1 MHKENSTMTW
11 RGTTT
16 VPDRIFACLPYLLP
30 LIYGVPFGISLMR
43 QFPILQLLLIPLS
56 PLMQIYRSIPFA
68 SLIIFFVLFMA
79 VVRNPN
85 INHFI
90 RFNTMQAILMD
101 IVLFLCSLVI
111 SYILQPVFGGGLVI
125 ETLNNTIFLGVLVA
139 VGYAIAQSV
148 MGRYAEIPTISEA
161 AYTQVR

>member
-1 MHKENSTMTW
+1 MTW

-16 VPDRIFACLPYLLP
+16 LPDRIFACLPYLIP
-30 LIYGVPFGISLMR
+30 LLYGVPFGISLMM
-43 QFPILQLLLIPLS
+43 QFPILSVLLIPLS
-56 PLMQIYRSIPFA
+56 PLMQVYSIPFA
-68 SLIIFFVLFMA
+68 GLIIFFILFMA

-90 RFNTMQAILMD
+90 RFNTMQAILMN
-101 IVLFLCSLVI
+101 IVLFLCSLVMN
-111 SYILQPVFGGGLVI
+111 YILQPVFGGGLVI
-125 ETLNNTIFLGVLVA
+125 ETLNNTIFLGVLAA
-139 VGYAIAQSV
+139 VGYAIAQSI